1 MNRRTII
8 NEEEKSRIIGLHKKA
23 IIAESK
29 KILNEVTLQDIQNL
43 LPKDS
48 LGPKGADGK
57 LGSFTLNAIYNALKQ
72 TQGTAAQGTAAQGTA
87 AQGTATQGTATQGT
101 ATQGTAT
108 QGTATQ
114 GTATQG
120 TPAQKR
126 PDVIPAVKQPIPK
139 VGMTAVGD
147 LQDEA
152 EGLNLKVTKVTPISQ
167 CNLTELELTGKIVR
181 YGYYQGNDVDSIK
194 RFGEGVKSNN
204 PCGDFASMG
213 NFGSLK
219 FS

>member
-29 KILNEVTLQDIQNL
+29 NILNEVTLQDIQNL

-72 TQGTAAQGTAAQGTA
+72 TQGTAT
-87 AQGTATQGTATQGT
+87 QGTATQGTATQGT